1 MLWDDTFI
9 GLIGVVIG
17 SLLTIIG
24 NFSSQWFTERNRVQ
38 QWEREQKAAE
48 ERRDEEAKVQK
59 YRETLEIYE
68 KCLSKLSLIVT
79 YRGRRDSISG
89 AEAFLKIQE
98 GALDWLSVLILHRSD
113 LPSNEIQDLQTR
125 ISRFAKN
132 PEPDAEQLLSE
143 IRRLAAT
150 DPVLALQAPLEP
162 HIEPNV
168 RQVRVEVSEKIQ
180 RQRAIEGKFEP
191 RAYTF
196 ECDLLTLTPS
206 QREKLWNEDRREI
219 PQVMSLSLPQYLPS
233 QKRIYMGKAWKP
245 NFDPASMPLIDV
257 MNAWEHAYD
266 EALKV
271 AMQEQ
276 EQSRAATSTSTAEP
290 NSRV

>member
-48 ERRDEEAKVQK
+48 KQRDEKAKTQK

-68 KCLSKLSLIVT
+68 KCFSKLSLIVT
-79 YRGRRDSISG
+79 YRSRRESISG
-89 AEAFLKIQE
+89 AEALLKIQ
-98 GALDWLSVLILHRSD
+98 GDALDWLSMLTLHRSD
-113 LPSNEIQDLQTR
+113 LPPNEIQDLQTEV
-125 ISRFAKN
+125 SSFARN
-132 PEPDAEQLLSE
+132 AEFAAEQLLSK
-143 IRRLAAT
+143 IRRLAST

-162 HIEPNV
+162 HKEPNI
-168 RQVRVEVSEKIQ
+168 RQVRVEVSEKMQ

-219 PQVMSLSLPQYLPS
+219 PQVLSLSLPQYIPF

-245 NFDPASMPLIDV
+245 DFDPTSIPLIDV
-257 MNAWEHAYD
+257 MNAWEHAYE

-276 EQSRAATSTSTAEP
+276 EQSRAATSNSTAEAH
-290 NSRV
+290 SKA